1 MTLSPLLLLA
11 LASPPARAEDA
22 LFGPDG
28 PSWGALSG
36 KGYIEVR
43 FSFTDAEGTPWQL
56 TERLRPTGAVQI
68 TDRVSLEG
76 TVDASIQQGR
86 HLPDEARAVLEQGVI
101 DGSGFESLDDALEYV
116 GCSLDTTR
124 RYDQVGDV
132 ASIERLHLDVQV
144 PAVDLRLGRQGVSWG
159 SARVVNPTDVFA
171 EYILA
176 EPWRERAGVDAARA
190 TVPLGERA
198 LITAVGGFDDLPAE
212 LRDAGDESLGQDW
225 QAVAWKA
232 GLRGTVSRGP
242 VDVSMVAFEHRS
254 GQQHR
259 ELVGLDV
266 RGDHEVGWWVEG
278 AWDGSLVTGDPSWK
292 GDVKVAAGVDY
303 SFLVAQGLAVAAQ
316 VFYDGSGASPE
327 DMDYQARSAQGA
339 EFDFDCEDGI
349 PDELP
354 VPDTS
359 LASPVAPYR
368 ATYGRVYGL
377 LQARQTVTTDWVVDA
392 TALVNLEDAT
402 GLLFPSTSVY
412 LGRYVTLS
420 AGAQVLVGQDGEF
433 APPEEALIDG
443 SFDFNPLVPRWT
455 ALTWGRFN
463 F

>member
-1 MTLSPLLLLA
+1 MTFALLAMSALLL
-11 LASPPARAEDA
+11 SPARADGA
-22 LFGPDG
+22 LFDDDG
-28 PSWGALSG
+28 PSWDALSG
-36 KGYIEVR
+36 KGYLEVR
-43 FSFTDAEGTPWQL
+43 FSFTDADGTPWQL

-68 TDRVSLEG
+68 TDRISLEA
-76 TVDASIQQGR
+76 TVEAQVQQGR
-86 HLPDEARAVLEQGVI
+86 HLPDEARAVLEKGVI

-116 GCSLDTTR
+116 SCSLDTTR

-132 ASIERLHLDVQV
+132 ASVERLHLDLQY
-144 PAVDLRLGRQGVSWG
+144 PQVDLRLGRQGVSWG

-212 LRDAGDESLGQDW
+212 LRETKDDSLPEDW
-225 QAVAWKA
+225 QAVGWKA

-266 RGDHEVGWWVEG
+266 RGDHELGWWVEG
-278 AWDGSLVTGDPSWK
+278 AWDGSLKTSDATWK

-303 SFLVAQGLAVAAQ
+303 SFLIAQGLVVAAQ

-327 DMDYQARSAQGA
+327 DMDYQARTSQGVDY
-339 EFDFDCEDGI
+339 EFDCEDGI

-354 VPDTS
+354 VPDATLS
-359 LASPVAPYR
+359 SPVQPYR

-377 LQARQTVTTDWVVDA
+377 LQARQTVTTDWLIEA

-412 LGRYVTLS
+412 LGRFVTLS
-420 AGAQVLVGQDGEF
+420 AGAQVLVGKDGEF
-433 APPEEALIDG
+433 HPPEESLVDG